1 MTHSD
6 TSNHRI
12 DILSR
17 AFQGGQRGSEKEPEA
32 GVKVELG

>member
-6 TSNHRI
+6 TSNHSI

-17 AFQGGQRGSEKEPEA
+17 AFQGGQQRSEKELGA
-32 GVKVELG
+32 GVKVEL